1 MAWKIYKSG
10 SFLVCENATTGDLK
24 EFRSVDAQITKKKA
38 GLDEYELV
46 VGGAVELRLNLTD
59 IKDANGDAYV
69 EAVWDAFRYEQLG
82 VDTDA
87 AAVQTFAG
95 LSDVTFGTPADGQAF
110 VWDSGTSKVVPATVG
125 DGYTETIVNIS
136 SAQILASGGTPIEL
150 LPAPT
155 ANTYYDID
163 KIIIEYIY
171 NSVVYSF
178 GAGNRMA
185 LTFGDVYRQFVMGAS
200 TSKEFIKITDMQLYQ
215 GLDSG
220 FLYHVNNYDG
230 QGGLYLTTWT
240 GASPTNGNGTMRAKI
255 YHKTNTFGA

>member
-46 VGGAVELRLNLTD
+46 VDGAVELRLNLSE
-59 IKDANGDAYV
+59 IQDANGDAYV

-87 AAVQTFAG
+87 AAVQSFAG
-95 LSDVTFGTPADGQAF
+95 LSDVTFGTPTDGQAF

-136 SAQILASGGTPIEL
+136 SAQILAMGTSPIEL
-150 LPAPT
+150 LPAAGANSYYEVDKIRFEYSHNTTAYTIANRLYVYGGDIYVVIKNSFIADGSDYVGSVVPSPSMVDTVPVFQLENGLNTSLVFSVEGGVDPT
-155 ANTYYDID
+155 AGDGTLRAIITYTL
-163 KIIIEYIY
+163 
-171 NSVVYSF
+171 
-178 GAGNRMA
+178 R
-185 LTFGDVYRQFVMGAS
+185 
-200 TSKEFIKITDMQLYQ
+200 
-215 GLDSG
+215 
-220 FLYHVNNYDG
+220 
-230 QGGLYLTTWT
+230 
-240 GASPTNGNGTMRAKI
+240 
-255 YHKTNTFGA
+255 TFGA